1 MNMSTVSRSRVL
13 STRVQSELRDSEARP
28 NLAAQ
33 LDAMTIP
40 SIDTTPRGPLMSNY
54 LKRKIGKLRVYGIW
68 GVLLMIIG
76 HKKERGVPAHVNAA
90 PFELAAALCFDPPK
104 GVRPLDMSAKD
115 GALEAESRAAWEA
128 YHAEKSEVNKARVR
142 ECEAREIAVSR
153 AAIAMLS

>member
-1 MNMSTVSRSRVL
+1 MTTRNRSHL
-13 STRVQSELRDSEARP
+13 LGNRVQKELADSEARP
-28 NLAAQ
+28 NLAVQ

-40 SIDTTPRGPLMSNY
+40 SLETTPRGPVMSNY

-90 PFELAAALCFDPPK
+90 PFELAAALCFDAPK
-104 GVRPLDMSAKD
+104 DARPLDMSAKD